1 MEEKAAQVE
10 GEGRALGQKARTG
23 EEAGRPAKMRRVVLV
38 GFGRRAETASGRRA
52 VVKMAEGPAGY
63 AYAATLVMPQERS
76 ARRTQSWKRKQ
87 STRWSMAM
95 PAACMKE

>member
-1 MEEKAAQVE
+1 MPGRTWLGSTRSKGGKSKSATRRGLSEAAMVEEKAAQVE

-52 VVKMAEGPAGY
+52 VVKMAE
-63 AYAATLVMPQERS
+63 ER
-76 ARRTQSWKRKQ
+76 R
-87 STRWSMAM
+87 SMA
-95 PAACMKE
+95 AAARNRMG